1 MSYSTTLRRLMTES
15 IEAKQRFLRH
25 EARLELFERATA
37 RVVEA
42 YRQGGRLY
50 IAGNG
55 GSAADAQHLAT
66 ELVCRLGRERGPL
79 PAEAMT
85 VDTSTLTAISNDY
98 GFQHLFERQVWAKMR
113 TEDVFLAISTSG
125 NSPNILL
132 ALEACRTRGIT
143 SLLFAGRDGGKA
155 APLADFTLLA
165 EGGEAGTIQESHI
178 VFAHALCACLED
190 ELLPREG
197 SAYHGG

>member
-1 MSYSTTLRRLMTES
+1 METSMTYAATLRRMMTES
-15 IEAKQRFLRH
+15 IEAKQRFLQH
-25 EARLELFERATA
+25 EARLSVFDAAVR
-37 RVVEA
+37 RVVAA

-85 VDTSTLTAISNDY
+85 VDTSAITAIANDY
-98 GFQHLFERQVWAKMR
+98 GFQHVFERQVWAKMR
-113 TEDVFLAISTSG
+113 PEDVFLAISTSG
-125 NSPNILL
+125 RSPNILL
-132 ALEACRTRGIT
+132 ALEACRTRSIA
-143 SLLFAGRDGGKA
+143 SLLFTGRDGGEA
-155 APLADFTLLA
+155 ARLADFTLLA
-165 EGGEAGTIQESHI
+165 EGRETGTIQESHI

-190 ELLPREG
+190 ELQP
-197 SAYHGG
+197 